1 MGGARLELASARCAS
16 RSPAP
21 GSSSWATLSSASTF
35 TPDRGADNDFVQA
48 PPTAVGQQGMNN
60 IETCYAVARSF
71 STIRNFSTAAA
82 ARQWGLDVFGLAFDV
97 HSSTGAV
104 VWVWEQR

>member
-1 MGGARLELASARCAS
+1 
-16 RSPAP
+16 
-21 GSSSWATLSSASTF
+21 
-35 TPDRGADNDFVQA
+35 
-48 PPTAVGQQGMNN
+48 MNN
-60 IETCYAVARSF
+60 IETFYAVARSF